1 MKIIIVG
8 ATSVGIDLAEYLVQ
22 AGHAVTLI
30 DNPSEEL
37 AQIANRLDL
46 RVVQGD
52 PTWPSILREAGARN
66 TELLVA
72 TSPNDEVNI
81 AVCSVASALFNI
93 PRKIARMRAPDF
105 LSEADKLF
113 GNNAIPIDHVISPEH
128 LMANAVVDL
137 MDFPGATA
145 VNTFVNDRMI
155 IAACTCASGGKLIG
169 APILDLENYDGK
181 CKVLA
186 VFRNGKTLTKLENH
200 SLNLGDEV
208 FFCAERLRALNL
220 FSALIPLRPNGKKV
234 VIQGGSHTGDA
245 IAMRLSQRYQVKLI
259 EPDARRANRL
269 SDRFRNSPVEVYCA
283 DTSNMEFVI
292 EEKLYQTDT
301 FIAASP
307 QEESNI
313 MASLMIQ
320 RVNKVRTIAIIRQHS
335 FQEIAIAGNEIDAI
349 ISPREAIISALLS
362 NILQES
368 VVKMRIFKQGQVEAL
383 ELLIQGDQHSSH
395 VVGRKVEDL
404 TLPTGVAFGLAQ
416 RDKLVLKIDEN
427 YVFTEGDHIVI
438 FLNERS
444 LMRTIVKLFKPYSFW
459 IPHWSA
465 KSS

>member
-1 MKIIIVG
+1 MRIIIVG
-8 ATSVGIDLAEYLVQ
+8 ATIVGTDLAEYLVQ

-52 PTWPSILREAGARN
+52 PTWPSVLREAGARN

-113 GNNAIPIDHVISPEH
+113 GEQAIPIDHVISPEH
-128 LMANAVVDL
+128 LMADAVVEL
-137 MDFPGATA
+137 MNFPGAIA
-145 VNTFVNDRMI
+145 VNNFANDRLTV
-155 IAACTCASGGKLIG
+155 AGVTCSAGGKLIG
-169 APILDLENYDGK
+169 AQILDLENYDGK

-186 VFRNGKTLTKLENH
+186 VFRNGKPLTKLENQT
-200 SLNLGDEV
+200 LILGDDV

-220 FSALIPLRPNGKKV
+220 LSALIPLRPNGKNV
-234 VIQGGSHTGDA
+234 VIQGGSHIADA
-245 IAMRLSQRYQVKLI
+245 IALRLSQRYKVKLI
-259 EPDARRANRL
+259 EPDAKRAARI
-269 SDRFRNSPVEVYCA
+269 SDRFRNSAV
-283 DTSNMEFVI
+283 
-292 EEKLYQTDT
+292 KLFQTDT

-313 MASLMIQ
+313 MASLMVQ

-335 FQEIAIAGNEIDAI
+335 FQDIAIAGNEIDAI

-362 NILQES
+362 HILQEG
-368 VVKMRIFKQGQVEAL
+368 VLKMRIFRQGQSEAL
-383 ELLIQGDQHSSH
+383 ELLVQGEKRSSH
-395 VVGRKVEDL
+395 VVGRKIDDL
-404 TLPTGVAFGLAQ
+404 
-416 RDKLVLKIDEN
+416 KMDEN
-427 YVFTEGDHIVI
+427 YVFTDGDHIVA
-438 FLNERS
+438 FLNDRKH
-444 LMRTIVKLFKPYSFW
+444 MRTLVKLFKPRPFW
-459 IPHWSA
+459 LPRWS
-465 KSS
+465 

>member
-1 MKIIIVG
+1 MRIIIVG
-8 ATSVGIDLAEYLVQ
+8 ATIVGTDLAEYLVQ

-52 PTWPSILREAGARN
+52 PTWPSVLREAGARN

-113 GNNAIPIDHVISPEH
+113 GEQAIPIDHVISPEH
-128 LMANAVVDL
+128 LMADAVVEL
-137 MDFPGATA
+137 MNFPGAIA
-145 VNTFVNDRMI
+145 VNNFANDRLTV
-155 IAACTCASGGKLIG
+155 AGVTCSAGGKLIG
-169 APILDLENYDGK
+169 AQILDLENYDGK

-186 VFRNGKTLTKLENH
+186 VFRNGKPLTKLENQT
-200 SLNLGDEV
+200 LILGDDV

-220 FSALIPLRPNGKKV
+220 LSALIPLRPNGKNV
-234 VIQGGSHTGDA
+234 VIQGGSHIADA
-245 IAMRLSQRYQVKLI
+245 IALRLSQRYKVKLI
-259 EPDARRANRL
+259 EPDAKRAARI
-269 SDRFRNSPVEVYCA
+269 SDRFRNSAVELYCA
-283 DTSNMEFVI
+283 DASNMDFVI
-292 EEKLYQTDT
+292 EEKLFQTDT

-313 MASLMIQ
+313 MASLMVQ

-335 FQEIAIAGNEIDAI
+335 FQDIATAGNEIDAI

-362 NILQES
+362 HILQEG
-368 VVKMRIFKQGQVEAL
+368 VLKMRIFRQGQSEAL
-383 ELLIQGDQHSSH
+383 ELIVQGDKRSSH
-395 VVGRKVEDL
+395 VIGRKIDDL
-404 TLPTGVAFGLAQ
+404 NLPNGVSFGLAI
-416 RDKLVLKIDEN
+416 RDKLVIKMDEN
-427 YVFTEGDHIVI
+427 YVFTDGDHIVA
-438 FLNERS
+438 FLNDRKH
-444 LMRTIVKLFKPYSFW
+444 MRTLVKLFKPRPFW
-459 IPHWSA
+459 LPQWS
-465 KSS
+465 S